1 MNALPSSLPPDGQH
15 RDAPCINVL
24 GTRVDALDMPRAVAR
39 IEGWIHAAETGRYVC
54 VTGVHG
60 VMEGLRNRRIRA
72 IHNRADAV
80 VPDGM
85 PLSWLGWSQG
95 YRDMNRVYGPAL
107 MLALLERSA
116 TQGYTNYFYGGK
128 PGVVEALADRM
139 TRRYPGLKVVGTMTP
154 PFRDLTAEEEA
165 HAVETINR
173 ARPDLLWIGLSTP
186 KQELRMAS
194 LQGRVTAKVMLGV
207 GAAFDFHAGGLRQA
221 PHWLQRAGLEWL
233 FRLCMEPRRLAG
245 RYLRN
250 NPLFLWHL
258 LLQATGAR
266 AYPIQTTDA

>member
-1 MNALPSSLPPDGQH
+1 MSAPLTTVAQDG
-15 RDAPCINVL
+15 AVPCLNVL
-24 GTRVDALDMPRAVAR
+24 GTRVDALNMSRAVAR
-39 IEGWIHAAETGRYVC
+39 IEGWIHSAETGRYVC

-60 VMEGLRNRRIRA
+60 VMEGLRNRRIRVV
-72 IHNRADAV
+72 HNRADAV

-85 PLSWLGWSQG
+85 PLTWLGWSQG
-95 YRDMNRVYGPAL
+95 HRDMNRVYGPAL

-116 TQGYTNYFYGGK
+116 AQGYTQYFYGGK
-128 PGVVEALADRM
+128 PGVAEALAARM
-139 TRRYPGLKVVGTMTP
+139 TARYPGLKVVGMMTP
-154 PFRDLTAEEEA
+154 PFRELTAAEEA
-165 HAVETINR
+165 DAVEAINR
-173 ARPDLLWIGLSTP
+173 AKPDLLWIGLSTP

-221 PHWLQRAGLEWL
+221 PYWLQRAGLEWL

-250 NPLFLWHL
+250 NPQFLWHL
-258 LLQATGAR
+258 LLQVTGAR